1 MLYGLLLTLFVIL
14 CFFLIIVILVQK
26 SRSSMGLGG
35 LGGGAQMLFGGS
47 GGQDLFQKVTWVMV
61 ALFMAGS
68 LVLAIMKSSGDKS
81 LSYNIRPKMNAQPR
95 PAAPAPAQDTTPV
108 AAQTQPIM
116 PSENATADI
125 ASAALPAAPTPTQA
139 AAPTSTPTVPA

>member
-14 CFFLIIVILVQK
+14 CFLLILIILVQK

-47 GGQDLFQKVTWVMV
+47 GGQDLFQKMTWIMV
-61 ALFMAGS
+61 ALFMGGS

-81 LSYNIRPKMNAQPR
+81 LSYNVRPRAAMPAR
-95 PAAPAPAQDTTPV
+95 P
-108 AAQTQPIM
+108 
-116 PSENATADI
+116 
-125 ASAALPAAPTPTQA
+125 SA
-139 AAPTSTPTVPA
+139 PTVPTQQPATPAQAPSLPTQIDAMAANVTTAPTEMANAEKTTAQPQ